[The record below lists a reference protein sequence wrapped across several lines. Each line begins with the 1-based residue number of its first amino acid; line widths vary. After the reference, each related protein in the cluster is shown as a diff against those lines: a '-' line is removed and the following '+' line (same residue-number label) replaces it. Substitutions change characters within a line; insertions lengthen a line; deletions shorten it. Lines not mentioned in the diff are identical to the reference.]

1 MVTGATSLSLVRD
14 ELFATMEQAEQ
25 GLEQFIAERQNGS
38 LLQHAV
44 ECLQQ
49 IRGTLNLI
57 ELAGAELLAQE
68 ALQLATDIPTGVSE
82 ERDGQLA
89 ALGNALYVLRRYLE
103 NVEANRQE
111 IPELLLPAINE
122 VRCAAGQPALPES
135 FFFSARLDIPR
146 PPSTAIDH
154 LPSEAELGEESR
166 RMRHMYQI
174 GLLGLIREQNLY
186 PSLKLM
192 GRALARLDSLH
203 GGVARSRLCWIGAAA
218 IESIVDGQLLPR
230 KSRKQLFSRIDRE
243 LKQLLIGPAYEAP
256 RHLLKELLYLVA
268 LSDGQGPRS
277 REVRELHGLAP
288 LPFTDHLLE
297 EESQR
302 LSGPGQSVMRSLST
316 AIREELAGVKDML
329 DLIER
334 GVAQPD
340 SLTNLH
346 AQLGKLSKT
355 LGMVG
360 LNSAG
365 TALQTQLP
373 TVAAWAASG
382 VADSPPALLRLADAV
397 LYVESMVGNL
407 ERGERRI
414 IRPTPAEP
422 GQEADAFAVHQLA
435 EARIVVIEEAKAGLA
450 LAKRAIT
457 AYLESNGDKLNLAN
471 VPASP
476 AGGPGR
482 SLVPRSGARRAAGR
496 RLRRLHPAAHDRDR
510 ADAFGADAGNPR
522 RRPDQSRIL
531 SRGRCRAASAG
542 PAGRPRPGQRQRQGA
557 RTAGGRLMVGE
568 FRWQAG
574 RPATAQVGGWVLAHC
589 QQRFL
594 QDDNGLLF
602 PREWLKRQEL
612 PLLAEHGVGHWQGE
626 PVYVLELDEP
636 IELPGMAWAPLRQ
649 FMLHGDFDQF
659 CMLGYASQIGI
670 WARHNRFCGN
680 CGTRMQAQDHERV
693 MQCPQCGLHQYPRLS
708 PSMIVLVTRGD
719 EVLLARSPRFVP
731 GVYSTLAGFVE
742 AGESVEQCVVREVRE
757 EVGVEVANLEYIGSQ
772 NWPFPHSLMLGFHAE
787 YVSGEIV
794 PQEDEIEDAQWFSLD
809 ALPPLPAQR
818 SIARHLIDLY
828 LARRSGAAEPVLPG

>member
-1 MVTGATSLSLVRD
+1 
-14 ELFATMEQAEQ
+14 
-25 GLEQFIAERQNGS
+25 
-38 LLQHAV
+38 
-44 ECLQQ
+44 
-49 IRGTLNLI
+49 
-57 ELAGAELLAQE
+57 
-68 ALQLATDIPTGVSE
+68 
-82 ERDGQLA
+82 
-89 ALGNALYVLRRYLE
+89 
-103 NVEANRQE
+103 
-111 IPELLLPAINE
+111 
-122 VRCAAGQPALPES
+122 
-135 FFFSARLDIPR
+135 
-146 PPSTAIDH
+146 
-154 LPSEAELGEESR
+154 
-166 RMRHMYQI
+166 MRHMYQI

-256 RHLLKELLYLVA
+256 RHLLRELLYLVA
-268 LSDGQGPRS
+268 LSDGQGLRS

-316 AIREELAGVKDML
+316 AIREELAGVGDML

-414 IRPTPAEP
+414 IRPTRRSRAGSRCVRRAPVGRGAHRGDRGGQGRPGP
-422 GQEADAFAVHQLA
+422 GQACDH
-435 EARIVVIEEAKAGLA
+435 R
-450 LAKRAIT
+450 
-457 AYLESNGDKLNLAN
+457 
-471 VPASP
+471 VPGIQWRQAQPGQRPGQP

-496 RLRRLHPAAHDRDR
+496 RLRRLTSSSAIETAQMPSEQMLETL
-510 ADAFGADAGNPR
+510 ADALTSLEYYLEGGAVL
-522 RRPDQSRIL
+522 RPQGQPDVL
-531 SRGRCRAASAG
+531 DLASASVK
-542 PAGRPRPGQRQRQGA
+542 A
-557 RTAGGRLMVGE
+557 L
-568 FRWQAG
+568 
-574 RPATAQVGGWVLAHC
+574 
-589 QQRFL
+589 
-594 QDDNGLLF
+594 GL
-602 PREWLKRQEL
+602 
-612 PLLAEHGVGHWQGE
+612 
-626 PVYVLELDEP
+626 PV
-636 IELPGMAWAPLRQ
+636 
-649 FMLHGDFDQF
+649 
-659 CMLGYASQIGI
+659 
-670 WARHNRFCGN
+670 
-680 CGTRMQAQDHERV
+680 
-693 MQCPQCGLHQYPRLS
+693 
-708 PSMIVLVTRGD
+708 
-719 EVLLARSPRFVP
+719 
-731 GVYSTLAGFVE
+731 
-742 AGESVEQCVVREVRE
+742 
-757 EVGVEVANLEYIGSQ
+757 
-772 NWPFPHSLMLGFHAE
+772 
-787 YVSGEIV
+787 
-794 PQEDEIEDAQWFSLD
+794 
-809 ALPPLPAQR
+809 
-818 SIARHLIDLY
+818 
-828 LARRSGAAEPVLPG
+828 AA